1 MVTGAVGWQAE
12 NEEDYKDW
20 IKAIRSQTET
30 LLVRSLHDCCVIK
43 STTCAGY
50 LIAQ

>member
-1 MVTGAVGWQAE
+1 MVRGAVGWQAE

-30 LLVRSLHDCCVIK
+30 LLVRTSHEQATAECLTALHV
-43 STTCAGY
+43 
-50 LIAQ
+50 